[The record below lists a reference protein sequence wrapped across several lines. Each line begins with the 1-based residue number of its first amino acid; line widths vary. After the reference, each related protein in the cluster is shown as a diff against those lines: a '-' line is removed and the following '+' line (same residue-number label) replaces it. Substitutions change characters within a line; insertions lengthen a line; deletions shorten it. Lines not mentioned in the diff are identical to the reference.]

1 MDELVITM
9 PQLGESVS
17 EGIVERWLVQP
28 GEAVAELDALVA
40 VSTDKVEAEVPAP
53 ASGVLREILVPEGAA
68 VPVGAPIAVL
78 ALSGDVA
85 EQAAA
90 ASMTGSTDHNEGTS
104 LRGAADDE
112 VGAPRDSPAPTRPV
126 PAAPP
131 APVATAPGDADEV
144 RPLGHLRRVVA
155 ERMALSKSTI
165 PHALQVQEVDMARVM
180 ASIAHHAD
188 GWARREG
195 GRLTPLPYVIAAAA
209 AALRQTPQLNATF
222 AGDHIVI
229 HQRIHIGVA
238 VALADGVVVP
248 VVRDADRLS
257 TAEIARTVSVLVDA
271 ARSQRLD
278 ADQMGGGTFTVNNS
292 GALGTLFS
300 YSVIQPGEAGIL
312 TMGAVTERP
321 CVREG
326 SVVARPLMYLSLS
339 LDHRAVDGLGAAI
352 FLGECRRRLEAVI
365 PDMGL
370 DR

>member
-17 EGIVERWLVQP
+17 EGVVERWLVQP
-28 GEAVAELDALVA
+28 GESVAELDSLVA

-53 ASGVLREILVPEGAA
+53 ASGVLREILAPEGAA

-78 ALSGDVA
+78 TLSGEVA
-85 EQAAA
+85 ERAAA
-90 ASMTGSTDHNEGTS
+90 TGTPRSLDHHEGASPP
-104 LRGAADDE
+104 GADDDE
-112 VGAPRDSPAPTRPV
+112 VGTSREASAPTPAV

-131 APVATAPGDADEV
+131 APVGAAPGEADEV
-144 RPLGHLRRVVA
+144 LPLGHLRRVVA
-155 ERMALSKSTI
+155 ERMALSKATI
-165 PHALQVQEVDMARVM
+165 PHALQVQEVDMTAVM

-188 GWARREG
+188 GWSGREQ
-195 GRLTPLPYVIAAAA
+195 GRLTPLPYVIASAA
-209 AALRQTPQLNATF
+209 AALRQSPQLNATF
-222 AGDHIVI
+222 AGDHIVM
-229 HQRIHIGVA
+229 HRRIHIGVA

-257 TAEIARTVSVLVDA
+257 VAEIARTVSLLVGA

-339 LDHRAVDGLGAAI
+339 VDHRAVDGLGAAT
-352 FLGECRRRLEAVI
+352 FLSECRRRLEAVI
-365 PDMGL
+365 PGMGL
-370 DR
+370 D